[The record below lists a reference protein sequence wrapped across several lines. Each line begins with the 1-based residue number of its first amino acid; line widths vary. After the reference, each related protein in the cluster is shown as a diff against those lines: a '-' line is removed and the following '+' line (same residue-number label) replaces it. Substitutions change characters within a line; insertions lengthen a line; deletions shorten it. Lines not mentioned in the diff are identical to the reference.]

1 MAILAAAS
9 ILAAGATAFAAG
21 NGNMDESKFDMA
33 KVANAKVDLLKAV
46 DAATTTVGGTAV
58 DAGLSDEGGQAG
70 WEVEMAQN
78 DGTTKTVV
86 VDMTSGKVDT
96 TPKLE
101 NGGSEKSGESGT
113 EASGNEAGRRNCRL
127 NDFGVWHNRD
137 VRAGKCRARTF
148 RVQQKSRKTPINQG

>member
-1 MAILAAAS
+1 MNTTKSTRVAILAAAS

-46 DAATTTVGGTAV
+46 DAATTAVGGTAV

-101 NGGSEKSGESGT
+101 NGGSEKSGESGN
-113 EASGNEAGRRNCRL
+113 EASENEAGGETA
-127 NDFGVWHNRD
+127 D
-137 VRAGKCRARTF
+137 
-148 RVQQKSRKTPINQG
+148 